1 MKMPNNTMTAST
13 RSIRTNVTE
22 VLLSGGTYRSLEQQ
36 QLSPAEEKF
45 ETIRRVSGFIL
56 APLGFLFMLWVPN
69 DMEPTQQ
76 KVAAVLIGV
85 ILLWLCESLPI
96 PVTAL
101 LGVGSMVL
109 IGTAPAAEV
118 LAPFGSTTIFT
129 FIGAFIL
136 AQARCCAKT
145 RLLRAGFARCR
156 QFHRAHHL
164 GLWRY
169 YLCAVG
175 ICLQHRH
182 SCHAASDRAGHSDR
196 HRAAHAG

>member
-85 ILLWLCESLPI
+85 IL
-96 PVTAL
+96 
-101 LGVGSMVL
+101 
-109 IGTAPAAEV
+109 
-118 LAPFGSTTIFT
+118 
-129 FIGAFIL
+129 
-136 AQARCCAKT
+136 
-145 RLLRAGFARCR
+145 
-156 QFHRAHHL
+156 
-164 GLWRY
+164 
-169 YLCAVG
+169 
-175 ICLQHRH
+175 
-182 SCHAASDRAGHSDR
+182 
-196 HRAAHAG
+196 